1 MQNNKGFTLV
11 ELIVVMAI
19 LAVLAS
25 LVAVNVSGV
34 AARGRVTRIQ
44 TDLQML
50 ESAGDQFLYTEAERE
65 LWIGQEL
72 PQEQLLK
79 QGLLDKTLKPP
90 LEGYTYVVRVQADG
104 WVQATMENGDGIYNS
119 GEFVADTRSAQFN

>member
-1 MQNNKGFTLV
+1 M

-25 LVAVNVSGV
+25 LVTVNVSGV

-44 TDLQML
+44 TDLRML

-65 LWIGQEL
+65 LWTGQEL
-72 PQEQLLK
+72 PQEQLLR
-79 QGLLDKTLKPP
+79 QGLLDKVLKPP

-104 WVQATMENGDGIYNS
+104 WVQATMENGDGIYSS
-119 GEFVADTRSAQFN
+119 GDFTADTRSAQFN

>member
-1 MQNNKGFTLV
+1 MRSNKGFTLV

-25 LVAVNVSGV
+25 LVTVNVSGV

-44 TDLQML
+44 TDLKML

-65 LWIGQEL
+65 LWKGQEL
-72 PQEQLLK
+72 SQEQLLK
-79 QGLLDKTLKPP
+79 EGFLDKQLKPP
-90 LEGYTYVVRVQADG
+90 LEGYTYVVRVQGDG
-104 WVQATMENGDGIYNS
+104 WVQATMENDGSVYS
-119 GEFVADTRSAQFN
+119 FGAFVADTRSAQFN

>member
-79 QGLLDKTLKPP
+79 QGLLDKT
-90 LEGYTYVVRVQADG
+90 
-104 WVQATMENGDGIYNS
+104 
-119 GEFVADTRSAQFN
+119 